1 MNLRRN
7 GWLWVLLLAWACGDE
22 ATDDVGPN
30 PDGGVD
36 AGSLDSGAS
45 DSGPD
50 GGTPDSGAPDGGLVD
65 PGPFTW
71 PLPTGPITI
80 TPHASWKNRLQLPD
94 DPFIVDPAFQEVE
107 GLRFVKFAVLLRDPS
122 KIYFQDSHLY
132 PFHYEFASERLDP
145 FLGSS
150 RTELDRISLHEL
162 DQELLLGAVVLPVDR
177 TVEEIGVQLVR
188 LDAYHPEM
196 VRIVFEKV
204 LESLDGPPGLRAFYM
219 PTYEQQASAALWQS
233 WLAARQVNVSS
244 PARWIT
250 QDACYSVGWSLG
262 RLVQVPGSEIE
273 MAYASGALLP
283 TDILL
288 TDGVP
293 AEVPYVAGILSLTPS
308 TPNAH
313 VAILAQSYGVP
324 FAFPAEPTF
333 QEQARALVGHDV
345 LFAASPAYQGCRIEL
360 LDLQGNLRSEIR
372 TELLAFKEVPPLPIR
387 PKQRRGA
394 ISTSTDELSEVD
406 LIYFGGKAVG
416 YALLR
421 DTIPDRSPPAIA
433 LSFDLWDDFLDQ
445 TLASTNGT
453 LRAEID
459 RRLSVHQFPP
469 DPRALADDLAVIR
482 GLIKSEA
489 QFSEAQ
495 KSAVL
500 AALTSFTS
508 SQRLRFRS
516 STNVEDTDT
525 FTGAGLYDSETGCA
539 ADDQDQ
545 DTVGPSACN
554 AAQPQERGVFR
565 ALQKVYASFY
575 NDNAVRERLRL
586 QIDEDQVGMAV
597 LVHYS
602 YPDVEELANGVATYT
617 WNGFSGDLKMVTQLG
632 AVSITNPEG
641 TATPEVV
648 NIYLNDLGIY
658 PDLSQRSSLVQ
669 LGATVL
675 EFPAEYEAFAELF
688 RTVVNRYR
696 VLHPELPRF
705 TLDFEYKKTVA
716 EGLVVKQVRRL
727 PEASLEQDQPVYL
740 WEQPAERCT
749 FQGETADIF
758 SNHRLKV
765 RYRLTP
771 RGSWLRDP
779 DLATNL
785 YADGELEYVAG
796 ATTAFVRGAPN
807 QWAGASHTVDGDATV
822 DTFTLGPDQHTLRT
836 ELTRLAREV
845 DNPIRSAE
853 SMSMFHSVTYTTPV
867 PAIEWDGLGTRT
879 QEGVWLGTCP
889 EQNVLGPENRR
900 VNDVFTFGL
909 VQLDTAYYFPRPPT
923 GITAGYTAPLYQWDR
938 TILTGLT
945 STPIELRGYWSQT
958 YRPGHHNFSGEFI
971 FDPWLEPGLAQSIKD
986 ELTTA
991 NIRWV
996 YTDGGQLWAL
1006 GLDGVL
1012 RQL

>member
-1 MNLRRN
+1 MNLRRT
-7 GWLWVLLLAWACGDE
+7 GLLLVLLVPLACGDE
-22 ATDDVGPN
+22 TTDDVGPN
-30 PDGGVD
+30 PDGGAD
-36 AGSLDSGAS
+36 AGAPDSGAP
-45 DSGPD
+45 DSGAPTD
-50 GGTPDSGAPDGGLVD
+50 GGTPDSGLED

-71 PLPTGPITI
+71 PVPTGPITI
-80 TPHASWKNRLQLPD
+80 TPHASWKNRLTVPE

-107 GLRFVKFAVLLRDPS
+107 GLRFVKFAMLLRDPS
-122 KIYFQDSHLY
+122 KIYFQDSHAY
-132 PFHYEFASERLDP
+132 PFHYEFATERLDP
-145 FLGSS
+145 FLGRS
-150 RTELDRISLHEL
+150 REELDRISLHAL

-204 LESLDGPPGLRAFYM
+204 VESLDGPPGLRAFYF
-219 PTYEQQASAALWQS
+219 PTYEQQPSATLWQS

-250 QDACYSVGWSLG
+250 TDACYSVGWSLG
-262 RLVQVPGSEIE
+262 RLVQVPGSGIDE
-273 MAYASGALLP
+273 AYASGALLP

-293 AEVPYVAGILSLTPS
+293 AEVPYVAGIISLAPS

-324 FAFPAEPTF
+324 FAFPAEATL
-333 QEQARALVGHDV
+333 QDQARSLVGHDV
-345 LFAASPAYQGCRIEL
+345 LFAASPAFQGCRIEL
-360 LDLQGNLRSEIR
+360 LDLQDNLRSEVR
-372 TELLAFKEVPPLPIR
+372 AELLALKETAPLPIR
-387 PKQRRGA
+387 AKQSRGA
-394 ISTSTDELSEVD
+394 ISASTDELNEAD
-406 LIYFGGKAVG
+406 LVYFGGKAVG

-421 DTIPDRSPPAIA
+421 DAIPERAPPAIA
-433 LSFDLWDDFLDQ
+433 LSFDLWDSFLNQ
-445 TLASTNGT
+445 GLASTGGT

-459 RRLSVHQFPP
+459 RRLSTHQYPP

-482 GLIKSEA
+482 GLIKGEA

-495 KSAVL
+495 KVAVL
-500 AALTSFTS
+500 GALTSFTS
-508 SQRLRFRS
+508 TQRLRFRS
-516 STNVEDTDT
+516 STNVEDTES

-565 ALQKVYASFY
+565 ALQRVYASFY
-575 NDNAVRERLRL
+575 NYNAVRERLRL
-586 QIDEDQVGMAV
+586 RVDEDQVGMAV

-658 PDLSQRSSLVQ
+658 PDLIQRSSLVQ

-675 EFPAEYEAFAELF
+675 EYPAEYEAFAQLF
-688 RTVVNRYR
+688 RTVVDRYR
-696 VLHPELPRF
+696 ALHPGLQRF
-705 TLDFEYKKTVA
+705 TLDFEYKKTQA
-716 EGLVVKQVRRL
+716 EGLVVKQVRRV
-727 PEASLEQDQPVYL
+727 PEPSLEQDQPVYL
-740 WEQPAERCT
+740 WEQTAERCT
-749 FQGETADIF
+749 FQGEAADIF
-758 SNHRLKV
+758 ANHRLKV

-779 DLATNL
+779 DLTTNL
-785 YADGELEYVAG
+785 YANVELEYVSG
-796 ATTAFVRGAPN
+796 ATTAVVQGAPS
-807 QWAGASHTVDGDATV
+807 QWPGASHGVDGDATV
-822 DTFTLGPDQHTLRT
+822 DGFSLGTDQHTLRT
-836 ELTRLAREV
+836 ELTRLVREV
-845 DNPIRSAE
+845 DSPIRTAAT
-853 SMSMFHSVTYTTPV
+853 MSMYHSAVYTTPV
-867 PAIEWDGLGTRT
+867 PSIEWSGLGSRT
-879 QEGVWLGTCP
+879 EEGVWLGSCP

-900 VNDVFTFGL
+900 VNDVFTFGA
-909 VQLDTAYYFPRPPT
+909 VQIDTAYYFPRPPS

-945 STPIELRGYWSQT
+945 TAPIELVGYWSQT
-958 YRPGHHNFSGEFI
+958 YRPAHHNFGGEFI
-971 FDPWLEPGLAQSIKD
+971 FDPWLEPGIAESVKA

-1012 RQL
+1012 RQLQ